1 MAGLVVANPLVG
13 ASTGLLSCCSRRR
26 VAGGNGS
33 ARLAMPTKASDFGIK
48 RTRTS
53 SKGFASA
60 SASAGG
66 QMGPASDAGD
76 RPKLPTSAYL
86 GETPG
91 FFNLHE
97 SNFFSP
103 PESNKGWDDIRLQAL
118 LRSLG
123 VMADDRSEMHAAVA
137 IQRDNWGKLL
147 QVTITMSMISAGILS
162 ALNTRAAA
170 ASLSLSVTASLL
182 AGGSFFFMCLEN
194 WFQPSQLAEEQ
205 RAASRFFKALV
216 REIEGSLKP
225 GGSHLK
231 EEAHVFYESKL
242 QRLQYL
248 DKAFPLPLFPGGIDK
263 FPEVVGPSVLSAPVD
278 TSKPEVPLSEDKS
291 SNNGWTA
298 AIVEDLKKTSALL
311 KKSEIATYVGWE
323 KNAQKIN
330 KVLAISGPVLALTSV
345 IANFVNGGAA
355 IAAACSVLAALVSS
369 FSHDAQVGM
378 VYEMYRDVAGSFEDI
393 DKEIQRNLRM
403 PVEQREDG
411 ELFHER
417 IALTLGRDEDKPI
430 VASDDQT
437 SAGSLL

>member
-1 MAGLVVANPLVG
+1 MEEGAAVRSKSRPISRDESAVTLEIITPLG
-13 ASTGLLSCCSRRR
+13 RGPR
-26 VAGGNGS
+26 
-33 ARLAMPTKASDFGIK
+33 
-48 RTRTS
+48 
-53 SKGFASA
+53 SA
-60 SASAGG
+60 SASANAGG
-66 QMGPASDAGD
+66 QNGPAGDARD
-76 RPKLPTSAYL
+76 PSKLPTSAYL

-137 IQRDNWGKLL
+137 VQRDNWGKLL

-162 ALNTRAAA
+162 ALNTRAAAA

-225 GGSHLK
+225 GGSYLK

-330 KVLAISGPVLALTSV
+330 KVLAISGPALALTSV
-345 IANFVNGGAA
+345 VANFVNGGALV
-355 IAAACSVLAALVSS
+355 AAACSVLAALVSS

-411 ELFHER
+411 QLFHER